1 MNTSPLKTVV
11 SSIRHWWI
19 PMIIGMVLAG
29 AGIYVFATPVASY
42 LALSIIFSVS
52 FLVSGILQITFA
64 IANRKELNSWGWY
77 LAGGILY
84 SLFGILLVSRPEI
97 SIVTLPFVVGF
108 FVLFKSANALAWAYD
123 LNSMGIKN
131 WGNIAIVAVLGLIF
145 SFILLW
151 NPLFA
156 GLSLVI
162 WTGLAFLLTGIAS
175 IMLSFHLKKIKDIPG
190 KISDDLK
197 QRIESIKN
205 EYHQALHK

>member
-11 SSIRHWWI
+11 SW
-19 PMIIGMVLAG
+19 M
-29 AGIYVFATPVASY
+29 
-42 LALSIIFSVS
+42 
-52 FLVSGILQITFA
+52 TFA

-84 SLFGILLVSRPEI
+84 TLFGILLISRPEI

>member
-11 SSIRHWWI
+11 SSIKHWWI
-19 PMIIGMVLAG
+19 PLIIGVVLAG
-29 AGIYVFATPVASY
+29 AGIYVFATPLASY

-52 FLVSGILQITFA
+52 FLVSGILQMTFA

-84 SLFGILLVSRPEI
+84 TLFGILLVSRPEI

>member
-11 SSIRHWWI
+11 SSIKHWWV
-19 PMIIGMVLAG
+19 PLIIGVVLAA
-29 AGIYVFATPVASY
+29 AGIYVFATPLASY
-42 LALSIIFSVS
+42 LALSLIFSVS
-52 FLVSGILQITFA
+52 FLVSGVLQMTFA

-84 SLFGILLVSRPEI
+84 TLFGILLVSRPEL

-175 IMLSFHLKKIKDIPG
+175 IMLSIHLKKIKDIPG

>member
-11 SSIRHWWI
+11 SSIKHWWI
-19 PMIIGMVLAG
+19 PLIIGVVLAG
-29 AGIYVFATPVASY
+29 AGIYVFATPLASY
-42 LALSIIFSVS
+42 LALSLIFSVS
-52 FLVSGILQITFA
+52 FLVSGILQMTFA

-84 SLFGILLVSRPEI
+84 TLFGILLVSRPEI

>member
-1 MNTSPLKTVV
+1 LLGV
-11 SSIRHWWI
+11 
-19 PMIIGMVLAG
+19 
-29 AGIYVFATPVASY
+29 YVFITPLASY
-42 LALSIIFSVS
+42 LALSLIFSIS
-52 FLVSGILQITFA
+52 FLVSGILEIAFS

-84 SLFGILLVSRPEI
+84 TLFGLILVSRPEI
-97 SIVTLPFVVGF
+97 SIATLPFVVGF
-108 FVLFKSANALAWAYD
+108 FLLFKSANALAWAFD
-123 LNSMGIKN
+123 LKNMGVPG
-131 WGNIAIVAVLGLIF
+131 WGNIAIVAVLCLIF

-156 GLSLVI
+156 GLSLVV
-162 WTGLAFLLTGIAS
+162 WTGLAFLLTGFAS
-175 IMLSFHLKKIKDIPG
+175 IMLSFHLKKMKDIPG

>member
-1 MNTSPLKTVV
+1 MNTSSLKTVV
-11 SSIRHWWI
+11 SSINHWWI
-19 PMIIGMVLAG
+19 PLIIGVVLAG
-29 AGIYVFATPVASY
+29 AGVYVFATPLASY
-42 LALSIIFSVS
+42 LALSLIFSVS
-52 FLVSGILQITFA
+52 FLVSGVLQMTFA

-84 SLFGILLVSRPEI
+84 TLFGILLVSRPEI

-156 GLSLVI
+156 GLSLVV

-175 IMLSFHLKKIKDIPG
+175 IMLSFHLKKLKDIPG

>member
-1 MNTSPLKTVV
+1 MSTSPLKTVV
-11 SSIRHWWI
+11 SSIKHWWI
-19 PMIIGMVLAG
+19 PLIIGVVLAG
-29 AGIYVFATPVASY
+29 AGIYVFATPLASY
-42 LALSIIFSVS
+42 LALSLIFSVS
-52 FLVSGILQITFA
+52 FLVSGILQMTFA

-84 SLFGILLVSRPEI
+84 TLFGILLVSRPEI

>member
-1 MNTSPLKTVV
+1 MSTSSLKTVV
-11 SSIRHWWI
+11 SSINHWWI
-19 PMIIGMVLAG
+19 PLIIGVVLAG
-29 AGIYVFATPVASY
+29 AGVYVFATPLASY
-42 LALSIIFSVS
+42 LALSLIFSIS
-52 FLVSGILQITFA
+52 FLVSGVLQMTFA

-84 SLFGILLVSRPEI
+84 ALFGILLVSRPEI

-123 LNSMGIKN
+123 LKSMGIKN
-131 WGNIAIVAVLGLIF
+131 WGNIAVVAVLGLIF

-156 GLSLVI
+156 GLSLVV
-162 WTGLAFLLTGIAS
+162 WTGLAFLLTGCAS
-175 IMLSFHLKKIKDIPG
+175 IMLSFHLKKMKDIPG

-205 EYHQALHK
+205 EYHQAVHK

>member
-1 MNTSPLKTVV
+1 MNTSSLKTVV
-11 SSIRHWWI
+11 SSINHWWI
-19 PMIIGMVLAG
+19 PLIIGVVLAG
-29 AGIYVFATPVASY
+29 AGVYVFATPLASY
-42 LALSIIFSVS
+42 LALSLIFSVS
-52 FLVSGILQITFA
+52 FLVSGVLQMTFA

-156 GLSLVI
+156 GLSLVV

-175 IMLSFHLKKIKDIPG
+175 IMLSFHLKKLKDIPG

>member
-1 MNTSPLKTVV
+1 
-11 SSIRHWWI
+11 
-19 PMIIGMVLAG
+19 
-29 AGIYVFATPVASY
+29 
-42 LALSIIFSVS
+42 
-52 FLVSGILQITFA
+52 
-64 IANRKELNSWGWY
+64 
-77 LAGGILY
+77 
-84 SLFGILLVSRPEI
+84 
-97 SIVTLPFVVGF
+97 
-108 FVLFKSANALAWAYD
+108 VLFKSANALAWAYD

-197 QRIESIKN
+197 HRIESIKN

>member
-1 MNTSPLKTVV
+1 MNTSPLGTVV
-11 SSIRHWWI
+11 NSIKHWYI
-19 PMIIGMVLAG
+19 PLIIGVVLAG
-29 AGIYVFATPVASY
+29 SGIYVFATPLASY
-42 LALSIIFSVS
+42 LALSLIFSFS
-52 FLVSGILQITFA
+52 FLVSGILQMTFA
-64 IANRKELNSWGWY
+64 IANSKELNSWGWY

-84 SLFGILLVSRPEI
+84 TLFGILLVSRPEI

-108 FVLFKSANALAWAYD
+108 FMLFKSANALAWAYD
-123 LNSMGIKN
+123 LKSMGIKN

-156 GLSLVI
+156 GLSLVV
-162 WTGLAFLLTGIAS
+162 WTGLAFLLTGFAS

>member
-1 MNTSPLKTVV
+1 MNTSPLEAVV
-11 SSIRHWWI
+11 SSIKHWYI
-19 PMIIGMVLAG
+19 PLIIGVVLVG
-29 AGIYVFATPVASY
+29 AGIYVFATPLASY
-42 LALSIIFSVS
+42 LALSLIFSVC
-52 FLVSGILQITFA
+52 FLVSGVLQMTFA

-84 SLFGILLVSRPEI
+84 ALFGILLLSRPEI

-108 FVLFKSANALAWAYD
+108 FVLLTSANALAWAYD
-123 LNSMGIKN
+123 LRSMGIKN
-131 WGNIAIVAVLGLIF
+131 WGDIAIAAVLGLIF

-175 IMLSFHLKKIKDIPG
+175 IMLSFHLKKVKDLPG
-190 KISDDLK
+190 KLSADLK
-197 QRIESIKN
+197 QRIESIRN
-205 EYHQALHK
+205 EYHQAVHK